1 MNKIKWCLKQNKGI
15 ELVEPNENL
24 CDQYFIEAEKTLQL
38 LEGRDNKWEVI
49 MAYYACY
56 HALYALLMKAG
67 IKCEIHDCT
76 LALMEK
82 MAGFDRNDTL
92 FLVKLKEQRIRAQY
106 YLKEER
112 LRDLAKVKK
121 FIFKCRELSEELD
134 VKMLRGIVDV
144 SKK

>member
-1 MNKIKWCLKQNKGI
+1 MNKIKWCLKQKKGI

-24 CDQYFIEAEKTLQL
+24 SKAYFKDADDTL
-38 LEGRDNKWEVI
+38 ESMSTSKGMWETV